1 MPHPGFGAVA
11 SGWRHATPDR
21 RAMAPDKQPE
31 SPCSDV
37 DTTRAT
43 GCAASLSRASCRNCR
58 SGLCV
63 RSKIMQPTLAR
74 DRRGLLGHPEL
85 RHRVCAAGRDSGKVR
100 SWNHRG
106 SRMTRLAFIG
116 GGNMARSL
124 IGGLLKT
131 GVAPATVS
139 VAEPNAE
146 GRQALGRD
154 FGVACYADN
163 RVAAADAEVIVLA
176 VKPQVMPAIHG
187 ELHDTLQRNRPLL
200 ISIAAGVR
208 LDQLERWFGSTLP
221 IVRCMPNTPALIG
234 SGATG
239 LCANNRVSPAQ
250 KAQAQHIL
258 DAAGLTRWIDDEA
271 LMDTVTA
278 VSGSGPA
285 YFFALVEALEDAA
298 VAQGLP
304 RDTARALAAQ
314 TCFGAGRMLIDS
326 GEDPAVLRQRVTS
339 PNGTTQAALESFG
352 ADGLPR
358 MVARAVAA
366 ATRRGAELAAELDR
380 QS

>member
-1 MPHPGFGAVA
+1 
-11 SGWRHATPDR
+11 
-21 RAMAPDKQPE
+21 
-31 SPCSDV
+31 
-37 DTTRAT
+37 
-43 GCAASLSRASCRNCR
+43 
-58 SGLCV
+58 
-63 RSKIMQPTLAR
+63 
-74 DRRGLLGHPEL
+74 
-85 RHRVCAAGRDSGKVR
+85 
-100 SWNHRG
+100 
-106 SRMTRLAFIG
+106 MTRLAFIG

-131 GVAPATVS
+131 GVAAATVS

-146 GRQALGRD
+146 ARQALGRD
-154 FGVACYADN
+154 FGVACYSDN
-163 RVAAADAEVIVLA
+163 RVAVAEAEVIVLA
-176 VKPQVMPAIHG
+176 VKPQVMPTIHG
-187 ELHDTLQRNRPLL
+187 ELHDILQRNRPLL

-239 LCANNRVSPAQ
+239 LCANSRVSPVQ

-278 VSGSGPA
+278 VSGSAPA
-285 YFFALVEALEDAA
+285 YFFALVEALEEAA

-314 TCFGAGRMLIDS
+314 TCFGAGRMLTEG

-339 PNGTTQAALESFG
+339 PHGTTQAALESFS

-358 MVARAVAA
+358 IVARAVAA
-366 ATRRGAELAAELDR
+366 ATRRGAELANELDKLP
-380 QS
+380 